1 MGDIKLPDTDPKLWE
16 FQDMELSQSFT
27 ELSFFCEDSV
37 PIVFKLSWNDLM
49 KLKEMEAKLPKANIN
64 GHYIKEASIKY
75 HNLINHP
82 ECECL
87 IQF

>member
-1 MGDIKLPDTDPKLWE
+1 MGDIKLPDTDTKLWE

-49 KLKEMEAKLPKANIN
+49 KLREIEAKLPKANTK
-64 GHYIKEASIKY
+64 GDYIKYVAIGY
-75 HNLINHP
+75 HKQYQHP
-82 ECECL
+82 
-87 IQF
+87 